1 MAHLLSQDVL
11 FKVAGGLGTGTGS
24 WTPVE
29 IDARGFDKVCFV
41 AGRGAEAGTTK
52 GQFSTSVYD
61 AGTSGGTYALIA
73 GSLGTSGTSSTNKP
87 LLTEILVDPAKPFLK
102 MYGTSSTTG
111 TSLIPVVAVA
121 NLYRGSRTLPPSQD
135 LTVVSA

>member
-1 MAHLLSQDVL
+1 MAHLLSQDILV
-11 FKVAGGLGTGTGS
+11 KVAGGLGTGTGS

-29 IDARGFDKVCFV
+29 VNASGFDKVLFS
-41 AGRGAEAGTTK
+41 AGRGAEAGATK

-61 AGTSGGTYALIA
+61 SATTAGTYALIA
-73 GSLGTSGTSSTNKP
+73 GSLGTSGTSDTNKA

-111 TSLIPVVAVA
+111 SSLIPVVAVA
-121 NLYRGSRTLPPSQD
+121 LLYRGSRTLPPSQD
-135 LTVVSA
+135 ITVISA